1 LDGVTAAWLTVAV
14 LVIGLPLF
22 AWWLGARGFWARLRP
37 GAEQDPWRDAVR
49 RHGLSTA
56 EAAQLARE
64 VTRGHEFEDPRLRR
78 AAVDWAGTLLAQER
92 PRPRT
97 RRGRA
102 LLTALVLWAVA
113 VLGGVLYLVVTGR
126 PEDVNW
132 FTVVIWTMAGIYVVR
147 RRRGLLRTVELNG
160 DVPAAPGAGP
170 G

>member
-1 LDGVTAAWLTVAV
+1 MTAAWLTVAV
-14 LVIGLPLF
+14 IVFGLPLF

-56 EAAQLARE
+56 EASQLARQ
-64 VTRGHEFEDPRLRR
+64 VTRGHAFEDPRLRR

-113 VLGGVLYLVVTGR
+113 VAGLVLHRVLTGR
-126 PEDVNW
+126 AGDVNW
-132 FTVVIWTMAGIYVVR
+132 VTVVVWTAAAIYVVR
-147 RRRGLLRTVELNG
+147 RRRGLLRTVEVNRDL
-160 DVPAAPGAGP
+160 PAAPGAGT